1 MDRKAADDE
10 YDEYYVGDDGS
21 YEQIERKGRWA
32 PYLVFVAGTTGG
44 ACVKKNCPV

>member
-21 YEQIERKGRWA
+21 YEQIERNLA
-32 PYLVFVAGTTGG
+32 SLNLTP
-44 ACVKKNCPV
+44 